1 MAVVRGR
8 LSGLPGVGHLSVC
21 EPAYSCHPIVSQ
33 RKGGASIYL
42 RREIPMTMNN
52 PPRRFIPMAQF
63 ATDYP
68 VLLIDSDAPL
78 RELHNCVSERLNAV
92 LQYLHLMACTSLP
105 DYAEND
111 INTVTNIARI
121 MVQDVSDVFRVIEQR
136 GFEAPRVTDQI

>member
-1 MAVVRGR
+1 
-8 LSGLPGVGHLSVC
+8 
-21 EPAYSCHPIVSQ
+21 
-33 RKGGASIYL
+33 
-42 RREIPMTMNN
+42 MTNQN
-52 PPRRFIPMAQF
+52 PPRRFTPMSQF

-92 LQYLHLMACTSLP
+92 LNYLHLMACTSHP

-121 MVQDVSDVFRVIEQR
+121 MVQDVNDVFRVIEQR
-136 GFEAPRVTDQI
+136 GLEGSKAS